1 LLRTGESFCKYFE
14 CAADHFKFLEMFFPF
29 LEFFFFLSRIDKG
42 EAQCGDTLEIRQIT
56 NGKRKIKT
64 PVNSRRKTGPLK
76 SFSVGF
82 PGKNL
87 SRLFNYDHPVSP
99 PRAKL
104 KP

>member
-1 LLRTGESFCKYFE
+1 LLRTGESICKYFE
-14 CAADHFKFLEMFFPF
+14 CAADHFKFLEMFFPI
-29 LEFFFFLSRIDKG
+29 FLSRIDKG
-42 EAQCGDTLEIRQIT
+42 EAQCGVALEISQIT

-87 SRLFNYDHPVSP
+87 SRLFNSGHPVNP
-99 PRAKL
+99 PRAEL